1 MVVPHGI
8 KCLGQLC
15 AFFLDFDRVSGLRLN
30 IAKTVIVPLFPH
42 DGSEVRALL
51 SSEAPDWGGVT
62 IAEAAKYL
70 GFYVGPGRLQHSW
83 TAPLA
88 KFLDRAK
95 SWGEMGLG
103 TLTTF
108 QAYQVFIS
116 SVLLFVAQLDPLPE
130 NFDNHE
136 RKACRSLF
144 PGPTRWMTPGCLK
157 EFKSFNF
164 PRELPDVQAL
174 ATAAKARIVRFE
186 CVSSGGLNIEQ
197 RAHALDALS
206 FNDQCSL
213 AQFSWVSEWRKH
225 SFLIHLRDADQALK
239 VQLANGRGHELKLNL
254 RLGWQGRI
262 STLFHGQTRFTAQ
275 LHLRRKLDRWV
286 LQTLPGRRLPRVERT
301 LDAISSLVNPR
312 VLSSYIRLLCNGWMT
327 NRRFQGR
334 GFCSFRCGV
343 QEDSIEHFSKCRMVK
358 SYFRRSLDLHPPDQ
372 GWELDHFLCMDVR
385 CDLMRSNSGD
395 EDPFSRICRRR
406 ALGCYA
412 LYMLHNSI
420 RHGSVDAD
428 DFPDAF
434 DRFVKNGELGIDQCG
449 GLSV

>member
-1 MVVPHGI
+1 M
-8 KCLGQLC
+8 
-15 AFFLDFDRVSGLRLN
+15 DR
-30 IAKTVIVPLFPH
+30 
-42 DGSEVRALL
+42 
-51 SSEAPDWGGVT
+51 
-62 IAEAAKYL
+62 
-70 GFYVGPGRLQHSW
+70 
-83 TAPLA
+83 
-88 KFLDRAK
+88 
-95 SWGEMGLG
+95 
-103 TLTTF
+103 
-108 QAYQVFIS
+108 
-116 SVLLFVAQLDPLPE
+116 
-130 NFDNHE
+130 
-136 RKACRSLF
+136 
-144 PGPTRWMTPGCLK
+144 
-157 EFKSFNF
+157 
-164 PRELPDVQAL
+164 
-174 ATAAKARIVRFE
+174 
-186 CVSSGGLNIEQ
+186 
-197 RAHALDALS
+197 
-206 FNDQCSL
+206 
-213 AQFSWVSEWRKH
+213 
-225 SFLIHLRDADQALK
+225 
-239 VQLANGRGHELKLNL
+239 
-254 RLGWQGRI
+254 
-262 STLFHGQTRFTAQ
+262 LFHGQTRFTAQ

-358 SYFRRSLDLHPPDQ
+358 FYFRRSLDLHPPDQ